1 MADYAAAESRTTS
14 AQIHPL
20 LRQRVINRAS
30 TFSEGA
36 HPTPTL
42 PQRRSSVFSEYSIDE
57 ARHSIRSS
65 TDNLLR
71 PGGNDMEKLLSS
83 EAPSHWHSAPLVFAI
98 LPAIGGLLFQN
109 GSAVVTDILLLGL
122 GSMFL
127 NWCVRSPWYDYMR
140 FSCGRPRRLTANK
153 GLVPF
158 CTTSTSNPT

>member
-20 LRQRVINRAS
+20 LRQRLINRAS

-36 HPTPTL
+36 HPTPPL
-42 PQRRSSVFSEYSIDE
+42 PQRRSSVFSEFSIDE
-57 ARHSIRSS
+57 TRHSIRSS

-71 PGGNDMEKLLSS
+71 PGGNDMEKLLSL

-127 NWCVRSPWYDYMR
+127 NWCVRSPWYDYMH
-140 FSCGRPRRLTANK
+140 FSCGRLR
-153 GLVPF
+153 
-158 CTTSTSNPT
+158 

>member
-20 LRQRVINRAS
+20 LRQRMINRAS

-36 HPTPTL
+36 HPTPPL
-42 PQRRSSVFSEYSIDE
+42 SQRRGSVFSEFSINE
-57 ARHSIRSS
+57 TRHSIQSS

-71 PGGNDMEKLLSS
+71 PGGNDVEKLLLS
-83 EAPSHWHSAPLVFAI
+83 EASSHWHSAPLVFAI

-109 GSAVVTDILLLGL
+109 GSAVVTDVLLLGL

-140 FSCGRPRRLTANK
+140 FSCGRLRWLTANK

-158 CTTSTSNPT
+158 CTTSTSNRT